1 MQKQLE
7 RIAILVLSIAVGVL
21 VALQLKSVTNAARRV
36 NTDGLVLQ
44 EVREQLTE
52 MERRNQE
59 LSNRNRDLEELIREI
74 QDESSESD
82 TQVQFYQDEIRRITT
97 FAGLNDVQGPGAVIQ
112 ISVTE
117 ETNVSA
123 AELLVILNELKAS
136 GVEAISVNGQRVVA
150 MTEIRS
156 LGAGGAEIQM
166 NGERIS
172 GEDGFTIHV
181 IGDPAKIRGAMD
193 FLTETIARMRIDGK
207 NVTSTYPETVTVSGL
222 SEASPAYRNALM
234 EVLGRSED

>member
-7 RIAILVLSIAVGVL
+7 RIAILILSIAVGVL
-21 VALQLKSVTNAARRV
+21 IALQLKSVTNASRRV
-36 NTDGLVLQ
+36 STEGLALQ
-44 EVREQLTE
+44 EVREQLNE
-52 MERRNQE
+52 MVDRNQD
-59 LSNRNRDLEELIREI
+59 LSNRNRELDSIIQEI
-74 QDESSESD
+74 MNESSESN
-82 TQVQFYQDEIRRITT
+82 TQIQFYLDEIRRLMT
-97 FAGLNDVQGPGAVIQ
+97 FAGLNDVQGPGGVIQ

-117 ETNVSA
+117 EAYVSA

-136 GVEAISVNGQRVVA
+136 GVEALSVNGQRVVA

-166 NGERIS
+166 NGERIT
-172 GEDGFTIHV
+172 GEEGFTIHV

-207 NVTSTYPETVTVSGL
+207 NVTVTYPETVQVTAL
-222 SEASPAYRNALM
+222 SEASPAYRNTLM
-234 EVLGRSED
+234 EVLDQLD